1 VRNALRR
8 LPRVGARRSIRATVA
23 GAGTFS
29 FIYEVM
35 HNPTASFFAAFGSI
49 VLLVYVEFSGP
60 KRQRFEQHVGLIVL
74 TFFLVFLGTLC
85 SQVLWLAVGSTV
97 IVCFCILMSG
107 VMSASLAGATSA
119 MLISFLLPVAFQGS
133 VSTIPDRLLG
143 WAIAGGVSLLAV
155 AFILPS
161 PSSDPLV
168 GVTSTAIDKI
178 SNYLGTSVETGD
190 SSVTSEATAASAAL
204 RTTFFAAP
212 FRPAGLSVSSRLL
225 IKVIEWTLELDT
237 LLAGYGSWSDEHD
250 TADTTA
256 LSRACASVLAAAAAV
271 LISAGDTTALE
282 TSLAGLRESRSK
294 LEESS
299 LRSLHRRPTGVDAT
313 TSDAHDA
320 ELLAVLD
327 ESFRAD
333 DIADTVEKLG
343 DDMVELVNARRRTW
357 WQQSLGL
364 EAKGSD
370 SRLDAARRR
379 LASHFSRRS
388 VWLHNSARG
397 AIGLGISVW
406 VAYGFGVQHAFW
418 VVFGTLAVL
427 RSNAL
432 STGQTAV
439 KALTGTIEGIII
451 GSIIIALLG
460 SHETVFWILLPFAIC
475 FTGFAPSAISFA
487 AGQAGF
493 TMTILILFN
502 IVEPI
507 GWKIGVIRIE
517 DVALGCAVSLVVGLL
532 FWPRGASAT
541 LRYSIVDA
549 ITESVNYLRA
559 TVVFALA
566 SCDKESRQSQDP
578 LEARRAAQ
586 AAARRLDDAFR
597 EYLSERGSKS
607 ASLADVSSLIAGVTE
622 VRTTSD
628 SIHSLWKKHD
638 LHPSGD
644 RQVVREALTQGVE
657 SVARWYAQLA
667 DVVTGSNEMP
677 AVPADFEVSI
687 QELVNTVR
695 RELSDEAGHATAT
708 AFKII
713 WTDDYLRQLHRL
725 QGRLLPVVENIAA
738 TRASPTRRH
747 PLRRSASLRS
757 GSA

>member
-1 VRNALRR
+1 MRNALRR
-8 LPRVGARRSIRATVA
+8 LPQVGARRGIRATVA

-29 FIYEVM
+29 FVYEVM
-35 HNPTASFFAAFGSI
+35 RNPTASFFAAFGSI
-49 VLLVYVEFSGP
+49 VLLVYVEFAGP
-60 KRQRFEQHVGLIVL
+60 MRQRLEQHVGLIVI
-74 TFFLVFLGTLC
+74 TFFLVLLGTLC

-119 MLISFLLPVAFQGS
+119 MLISFLLPVAFQGA

-143 WAIAGGVSLLAV
+143 WAIASGVSLLAV
-155 AFILPS
+155 AFILPTS
-161 PSSDPLV
+161 SSDPLV
-168 GVTSTAIDKI
+168 GVTSRAIDKI
-178 SNYLGTSVETGD
+178 GGYLGVVEVGE
-190 SSVTSEATAASAAL
+190 SSVASEAIAATAAL
-204 RTTFFAAP
+204 RTAFFAAP

-237 LLAGYGSWSDEHD
+237 LLAGYGSSSEELD
-250 TADTTA
+250 TADATLLT
-256 LSRACASVLAAAAAV
+256 RVCASVLTRAAA
-271 LISAGDTTALE
+271 LLTTTGDATPLE
-282 TSLAGLRESRSK
+282 TSLASLRQSRSK
-294 LEESS
+294 LEDSS
-299 LRSLHRRPTGVDAT
+299 LRSLHRRQSGVNTLTG
-313 TSDAHDA
+313 DAHDA
-320 ELLAVLD
+320 ELLVMLD
-327 ESFRAD
+327 NSFRAD

-343 DDMVELVNARRRTW
+343 DDMVELASSRRRTW

-364 EAKGSD
+364 EGKGSD

-418 VVFGTLAVL
+418 VVFGSLAVL

-439 KALTGTIEGIII
+439 KALTGTVEGIII
-451 GSIIIALLG
+451 GSVIIALLG

-493 TMTILILFN
+493 TMTVLILFN

-532 FWPRGASAT
+532 FWPRGASET
-541 LRYSIVDA
+541 LRYSIADA
-549 ITESVNYLRA
+549 ISESVHYLRA

-566 SCDKESRQSQDP
+566 SCDRESHESQDP

-597 EYLSERGSKS
+597 EYLSERGSKG
-607 ASLADVSSLIAGVTE
+607 ASLADVSSVIAGVTA
-622 VRTTSD
+622 VRTTAD
-628 SIHSLWKKHD
+628 SIRSLWTKHD
-638 LHPSGD
+638 GQASD
-644 RQVVREALTQGVE
+644 NRQVVREALTQGVD
-657 SVARWYAQLA
+657 SVTRWYAELA
-667 DVVTGSNEMP
+667 DVVMGSHEMP
-677 AVPADFEVSI
+677 SAPRDFDVSV
-687 QELVNTVR
+687 QELVDTVR

-708 AFKII
+708 AFKIV

-725 QGRLLPVVENIAA
+725 QERLLPVVKNFAA
-738 TRASPTRRH
+738 ARVSSNRLRT
-747 PLRRSASLRS
+747 LRRATPLSS

>member
-1 VRNALRR
+1 V
-8 LPRVGARRSIRATVA
+8 T
-23 GAGTFS
+23 
-29 FIYEVM
+29 
-35 HNPTASFFAAFGSI
+35 
-49 VLLVYVEFSGP
+49 
-60 KRQRFEQHVGLIVL
+60 
-74 TFFLVFLGTLC
+74 
-85 SQVLWLAVGSTV
+85 
-97 IVCFCILMSG
+97 
-107 VMSASLAGATSA
+107 
-119 MLISFLLPVAFQGS
+119 
-133 VSTIPDRLLG
+133 TIPDRLLG
-143 WAIAGGVSLLAV
+143 WAIAGGVSLFAV
-155 AFILPS
+155 VFILPS
-161 PSSDPLV
+161 PSLDPLV
-168 GVTSTAIDKI
+168 AVTSKAMDNVA
-178 SNYLGTSVETGD
+178 NYLGARTPLEAGE
-190 SSVTSEATAASAAL
+190 SSVTSEPAAASTAL

-237 LLAGYGSWSDEHD
+237 LLAGYGSWSDEND
-250 TADTTA
+250 TADTSA
-256 LSRACASVLAAAAAV
+256 LTRACASVLSAAAAV
-271 LISAGDTTALE
+271 LVSGDDATPLE
-282 TSLAGLRESRSK
+282 TSLAALRESRSK

-299 LRSLHRRPTGVDAT
+299 LRSLHRRPPAVDAVT
-313 TSDAHDA
+313 PDAHDV
-320 ELLAVLD
+320 ELVAVLD

-343 DDMVELVNARRRTW
+343 DDMVELVNSRHRTW

-370 SRLDAARRR
+370 SRLGAARRR
-379 LASHFSRRS
+379 LGSHFSRRS

-439 KALTGTIEGIII
+439 KALTGTVEGIII

-517 DVALGCAVSLVVGLL
+517 DVGLGCAVSLVVGLL

-541 LRYSIVDA
+541 LRYSIADA

-566 SCDKESRQSQDP
+566 CCDKETHQSEDP
-578 LEARRAAQ
+578 LEARRVAQ

-607 ASLADVSSLIAGVTE
+607 ASLADVSSLIAGVTA
-622 VRTTSD
+622 VRTTAD
-628 SIHSLWKKHD
+628 SIHSLWTKHD
-638 LHPSGD
+638 LHASDD
-644 RQVVREALTQGVE
+644 RTVVREALTQGVE
-657 SVARWYAQLA
+657 SVSRWYAQLA
-667 DVVTGSNEMP
+667 DVVTGSHQMP
-677 AVPADFEVSI
+677 SAPADFDVSV
-687 QELVNTVR
+687 QELVDTVR
-695 RELSDEAGHATAT
+695 RDLSDEAGHATAA
-708 AFKII
+708 AFKIV

-725 QGRLLPVVENIAA
+725 QERLLPVVENIAA
-738 TRASPTRRH
+738 TSAPSTRRRVA
-747 PLRRSASLRS
+747 PLRS

>member
-1 VRNALRR
+1 VSKALRR
-8 LPRVGARRSIRATVA
+8 LPQVGARRAIRATVA

-29 FIYEVM
+29 FIYQVM
-35 HNPTASFFAAFGSI
+35 HNPTASFFAAFGSV
-49 VLLVYVEFSGP
+49 VLLVYVEFGGP
-60 KRQRFEQHVGLIVL
+60 KRQRFEQHVGLIVI
-74 TFFLVFLGTLC
+74 TFFFVALGTLC

-107 VMSASLAGATSA
+107 VMSASLAGASSA

-133 VSTIPDRLLG
+133 VSTIPDRLFG

-178 SNYLGTSVETGD
+178 ANYLGAATSVE
-190 SSVTSEATAASAAL
+190 VEVASEATTASTAL

-237 LLAGYGSWSDEHD
+237 LLSGYGSRPDEHD
-250 TADTTA
+250 TADTAA
-256 LSRACASVLAAAAAV
+256 LTRACASVLSTAAAV
-271 LISAGDTTALE
+271 LISAGDATPLE
-282 TSLAGLRESRSK
+282 TSLAALRESRSK

-299 LRSLHRRPTGVDAT
+299 LHSLHRRQAGVDAV

-343 DDMVELVNARRRTW
+343 DDMVELVNSRRRTW

-364 EAKGSD
+364 EANGSD

-379 LASHFSRRS
+379 LGSHISRRS

-517 DVALGCAVSLVVGLL
+517 DVALGCAVSLVVGLI

-541 LRYSIVDA
+541 LRYSIADA
-549 ITESVNYLRA
+549 LNESVNYLRA
-559 TVVFALA
+559 AVVFALA
-566 SCDKESRQSQDP
+566 CCDKETHQSEDP
-578 LEARRAAQ
+578 REARRAAQ
-586 AAARRLDDAFR
+586 GAARRLDDAFR

-607 ASLADVSSLIAGVTE
+607 VSLADVSSLIAGVTA
-622 VRTTSD
+622 VRTTAD
-628 SIHSLWKKHD
+628 SIQTLWTAHD
-638 LHPSGD
+638 RHAPDD
-644 RQVVREALTQGVE
+644 RTVVREALTQGVE
-657 SVARWYAQLA
+657 SVAQWYTQLA
-667 DVVTGSNEMP
+667 DVVTGSHEVP
-677 AVPADFEVSI
+677 SAPGDFAVSV
-687 QELVNTVR
+687 QELVDTVR
-695 RELSDEAGHATAT
+695 RDFSDEAGHATAA
-708 AFKII
+708 AFKIV

-725 QGRLLPVVENIAA
+725 QERLLPVVEKIAA
-738 TRASPTRRH
+738 TSAPSTRRH
-747 PLRRSASLRS
+747 SSRRTVSLT
-757 GSA
+757 